1 MFHVHL
7 FEPYTCMVIEGFNA
21 LEMHLLLLL
30 HGGLVG
36 GCQVVYDTEPGHMC
50 GCQVVYDT
58 EPGHMCGCQ
67 VAYDTEPGHMWV
79 LSGSV

>member
-1 MFHVHL
+1 MHYEIRLYIVIMFHVHL

-30 HGGLVG
+30 LHGGLVG
-36 GCQVVYDTEPGHMC
+36 G
-50 GCQVVYDT
+50 
-58 EPGHMCGCQ
+58 
-67 VAYDTEPGHMWV
+67 